1 MTQKDQQDQGQQDR
15 SLFTPIISTQQ
26 GLQGEEAAT
35 FLAEVSQA
43 VDSTEPGSEER
54 LQKVGAVVARWSK

>member
-1 MTQKDQQDQGQQDR
+1 MTQKDKQEQGQQDR
-15 SLFTPIISTQQ
+15 KLSTPIISIQQ
-26 GLQGEEAAT
+26 RMQGEEAAT

-54 LQKVGAVVARWSK
+54 LQKVGEVVARWSK

>member
-1 MTQKDQQDQGQQDR
+1 VTQKDRQEQGQQDR
-15 SLFTPIISTQQ
+15 KLFKPIISIQQ
-26 GLQGEEAAT
+26 GLQEERAAT

-54 LQKVGAVVARWSK
+54 LQKVGAVVAKWSK

>member
-1 MTQKDQQDQGQQDR
+1 MAQRNRQGQGQRDR
-15 SLFTPIISTQQ
+15 KLFRPIISTQQ
-26 GLQGEEAAT
+26 RLQGEEAAT

-54 LQKVGAVVARWSK
+54 LQKVGAVVAKWSK

>member
-1 MTQKDQQDQGQQDR
+1 VTQESKQGQGQQDR
-15 SLFTPIISTQQ
+15 KLFRPIISIQQ
-26 GLQGEEAAT
+26 RLRGEEAAA